1 MNPDL
6 GNRLRTAR
14 PAVAR
19 ALRTALLGVVLTL
32 TLVLVPNSSVN
43 PTDSALVRVPRAEGV
58 DVSPDVIWILALG
71 SDARPGQNVTRSRA
85 DAIQLVGINT
95 RTGAATSI
103 GVPRDSWVDI
113 PGHGHEKITSAMYFG
128 GPKLMARSVSNLVG
142 IQPDYVMVSS
152 FWGLRHMVDA
162 IGPITISS
170 PIAFSDPYLRPQGFT
185 KGRQKVGGMGA
196 LAFSRTRKALL
207 RGDFDRSANQQR
219 TLRAIH
225 ARIRAKQATPG
236 FMEKG
241 ALAVLENMDAQV
253 PPAELYRIA
262 QAIAQ
267 VRPGRI
273 SGCVVLGSIG
283 NVGGASVVFPN
294 RSQARRYGNDARK
307 DATIRSC

>member
-1 MNPDL
+1 MTTRPVL
-6 GNRLRTAR
+6 VRSLRTA
-14 PAVAR
+14 A
-19 ALRTALLGVVLTL
+19 LGVVLAL
-32 TLVLVPNSSVN
+32 TMLLVPNSSVN

-58 DVSPDVIWILALG
+58 DLSPDVIWILALG
-71 SDARPGQNVTRSRA
+71 SDARPGQSVTRSRA

-103 GVPRDSWVDI
+103 GVPRDSWVGI
-113 PGHGHEKITSAMYFG
+113 PGHGNEKITAAMYFG
-128 GPKLMARSVSNLVG
+128 GPKLMAKAVGDLVG
-142 IQPDYVMVSS
+142 IEPDYVMVSS

-170 PIAFSDPYLRPQGFT
+170 PVAFSDPHLRPQGFR
-185 KGRQKVGGMGA
+185 KGRQQVGGMGA

-219 TLRAIH
+219 TIRAIH
-225 ARIRAKQATPG
+225 AKIRAKQAKPG
-236 FMEKG
+236 FIEKG
-241 ALAVLENMDAQV
+241 VLAVLTNMDAQV

-262 QAIAQ
+262 QAITQ

-273 SGCVVLGSIG
+273 TTCVVLGGIG

-294 RSQARRYGNDARK
+294 RSQARRYGHDARK

>member
-1 MNPDL
+1 VTS
-6 GNRLRTAR
+6 RVLRSPG
-14 PAVAR
+14 PAAR
-19 ALRTALLGVVLTL
+19 ALRTALLGAVLAL

-58 DVSPDVIWILALG
+58 DTSPDVIWILALG
-71 SDARPGQNVTRSRA
+71 SDARRGQSVTRSRA

-95 RTGAATSI
+95 KSGAATSI
-103 GVPRDSWVDI
+103 GIPRDSWVGI
-113 PGHGHEKITSAMYFG
+113 PGHGSEKINAAMYFG
-128 GPKLMARSVSNLVG
+128 GPKLMAQSVRNLVG
-142 IQPDYVMVSS
+142 IEPDYVMVSS

-162 IGPITISS
+162 IGRITIRS
-170 PIAFSDPYLRPQGFT
+170 PFAFSDPYLRPQGFR
-185 KGRQKVGGMGA
+185 KGPQKVEGYGA

-219 TLRAIH
+219 TIRAIH
-225 ARIRAKQATPG
+225 AKIRANRDRSG
-236 FMEKG
+236 FIEKG
-241 ALAVLENMDAQV
+241 TLAVLQNMDAQV
-253 PPAELYRIA
+253 PPTELYRIA

-267 VRPGRI
+267 VEPGRI

>member
-1 MNPDL
+1 MSAL
-6 GNRLRTAR
+6 VSRSVVTRGLRTA
-14 PAVAR
+14 V
-19 ALRTALLGVVLTL
+19 LGVVLAMTL
-32 TLVLVPNSSVN
+32 FLVPNSGVN

-58 DVSPDVIWILALG
+58 DLSPDVIWILALG

-128 GPKLMARSVSNLVG
+128 GPTLMAKAVGNLVG
-142 IQPDYVMVSS
+142 IRPDYVMVSS

-162 IGPITISS
+162 IGPITINSRV
-170 PIAFSDPYLRPQGFT
+170 AFSDPYLRPQGFK
-185 KGRQKVGGMGA
+185 KGPQKVEGMGA

-219 TLRAIH
+219 TIRAIH
-225 ARIRAKQATPG
+225 AKIRASQARPG
-236 FMEKG
+236 FIEKG
-241 ALAVLENMDAQV
+241 VLAVLKNMDAQV
-253 PPAELYRIA
+253 PPTELYRIA
-262 QAIAQ
+262 QAITQ
-267 VRPGRI
+267 VKPGKI
-273 SGCVVLGSIG
+273 STCVILGSIG

-294 RSQARRYGNDARK
+294 RSQAHRYGNDARK
-307 DATIRSC
+307 DARIRHC